1 MGRDYKMMSENKT
14 TFILTGSQWVKR
26 VLLGR
31 ESELGGKSQS
41 QLKKEGLMEFLL
53 GQTGACWERIGR

>member
-1 MGRDYKMMSENKT
+1 M
-14 TFILTGSQWVKR
+14 KR

-41 QLKKEGLMEFLL
+41 QLKRERDSWSSYWARQVHVGKGLEDDEQRLL
-53 GQTGACWERIGR
+53 GQVLIG